1 MKLPP
6 PCPLPLPPPPTHW
19 QAADLGR
26 AWQRTGLE
34 GDPRSSTPAHWASP
48 LSLCRCTVAWK
59 NTHTC
64 MHKHQTKW
72 GPWASRCPNTLF
84 LCVTFLLDLSFSL
97 SFSFYFWFIVLFVF
111 CLSPVLTFSL
121 LFLSV
126 TLSYLLYHACR
137 ILSTCCNSKY
147 WNEWYLLFSSCG
159 PYLESFLISCVS
171 FLTK

>member
-64 MHKHQTKW
+64 IRPRPSEALEQ
-72 GPWASRCPNTLF
+72 ADVLTLCF
-84 LCVTFLLDLSFSL
+84 SVTFLLDLSFSL
-97 SFSFYFWFIVLFVF
+97 SFSLYFWFIVLFVF
-111 CLSPVLTFSL
+111 GLSLVLIFSL

-159 PYLESFLISCVS
+159 PYLESFLVSCVS